1 MVKFEANLDRTW
13 ERQELKYNYKAKI
26 QRNSNVTKPPPPAR
40 AREIVNDGNELDP
53 QA

>member
-1 MVKFEANLDRTW
+1 MLKFEVNLDRAW

-26 QRNSNVTKPPPPAR
+26 QRNSNVTEPPAR
-40 AREIVNDGNELDP
+40 AHGMVNDGNELDP